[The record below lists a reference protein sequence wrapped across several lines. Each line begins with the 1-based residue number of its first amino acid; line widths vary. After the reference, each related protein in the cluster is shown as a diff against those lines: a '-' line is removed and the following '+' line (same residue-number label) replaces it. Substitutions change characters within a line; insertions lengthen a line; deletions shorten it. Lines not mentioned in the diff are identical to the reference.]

1 MEMADIKDRVAA
13 YRQRRKDKGIVQYNV
28 YIPDTDEAK
37 ERIKKYAAKL
47 VKESQNGMANR

>member
-1 MEMADIKDRVAA
+1 MEMADTKERVAA
-13 YRQRRKDKGIVQYNV
+13 LRQRRKDKGIVQYNV